1 MKRNG
6 AEIVIESLKKENV
19 DVIFGYPGGVV
30 LPLYDALYQSGTP
43 DTNRELSTQRMVM
56 PGQQGNL
63 AYVLLL
69 PAPVFAIW

>member
-43 DTNRELSTQRMVM
+43 RHILTGHE
-56 PGQQGNL
+56 QG
-63 AYVLLL
+63 AVH
-69 PAPVFAIW
+69 AAE

>member
-30 LPLYDALYQSGTP
+30 LPLYDALY
-43 DTNRELSTQRMVM
+43 LSLIHILIMWRFTGRM
-56 PGQQGNL
+56 G
-63 AYVLLL
+63 
-69 PAPVFAIW
+69 